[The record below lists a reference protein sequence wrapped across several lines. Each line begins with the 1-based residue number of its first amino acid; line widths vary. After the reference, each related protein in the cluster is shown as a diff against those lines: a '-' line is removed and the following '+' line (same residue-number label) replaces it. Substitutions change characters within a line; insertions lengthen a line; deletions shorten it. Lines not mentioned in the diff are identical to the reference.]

1 MALNDTMKT
10 KKVNAV
16 KKTKIVQPKI
26 TSTAKNTKAAGTPK
40 KANKLSTPEKV
51 NKELLNLYFA
61 YEKEKDKLIAVRN
74 KLEEV
79 EQSIDVIS
87 TLTNLSKGAL
97 KLDSNGARLLW
108 SYWILDTDYDTS
120 TRDTIPRTKKDL
132 QLVLERLTEF
142 TKYVK

>member
-1 MALNDTMKT
+1 MKT

-16 KKTKIVQPKI
+16 KKPKIIVQQPKI

-51 NKELLNLYFA
+51 NKEILNLYFA
-61 YEKEKDKLIAVRN
+61 QEKEKDKLIAVRN